1 MKQFIISLCILA
13 VLLCLFSCTG
23 FSTVSPWQVNGI
35 SMHYMDEHY
44 QNFYYELSPED
55 IETFLKLYS
64 EAEYAGK
71 CQGELGTQSFH
82 FTIRM
87 KSGNDIVISETSE
100 SFPRVEV
107 ETDAGAWFWIDSQE
121 LFDYIWELI
130 GKYHTAQEAAA

>member
-1 MKQFIISLCILA
+1 MKQFIASICILA
-13 VLLCLFSCTG
+13 VFLCLYSCTG
-23 FSTVSPWQVNGI
+23 FSAVSTWQVDGI
-35 SMHYMDEHY
+35 SMHYMDGHY
-44 QNFYYELSPED
+44 QNFHYELSPED
-55 IETFLKLYS
+55 TETFLKLYS
-64 EAEYAGK
+64 RAKYAGE

-87 KSGNDIVISETSE
+87 KNGNDIVISETSE

-130 GKYHTAQEAAA
+130 GKYHTAEEPAA